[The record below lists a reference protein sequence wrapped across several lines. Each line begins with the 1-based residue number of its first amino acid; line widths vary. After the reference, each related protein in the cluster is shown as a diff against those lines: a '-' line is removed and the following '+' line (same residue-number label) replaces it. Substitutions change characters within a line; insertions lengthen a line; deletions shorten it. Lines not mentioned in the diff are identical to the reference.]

1 VRILHTLA
9 SPVWSGP
16 SEGVALLAAAQRRLG
31 HDVKVAIDRKRRQVT
46 SEEPALPYF
55 QEMGLLEEDLALE
68 LSVKSSPG
76 RIFNDTRALKRRGAD
91 IIHCHFTHDHV
102 VAAFGRPRGAKLIRS
117 IHAPRS
123 LRWSTPHAD
132 GWTVP
137 TDGLA
142 AQLAPRPCLVMPALV
157 AESFKPP
164 VDRAALRKDLGL
176 EGEPLI
182 GMVSTFQ
189 RSRRHEVGIEAFARL
204 RQTRPGARLVLIGD
218 GELGAVLRVG
228 VLSRRLEDAVT
239 FTGYKP
245 GPEFVRWLQAFDEVW
260 VLGLGNDFSGR
271 AAAQARACGVR
282 VVSVDEGALPRI
294 ADALVAPDPDAL
306 VAASLSVARRDLPVS
321 TPDQIAA
328 SVIALYDRI
337 RAG

>member
-1 VRILHTLA
+1 MRILHTLA

-16 SEGVALLAAAQRRLG
+16 AEAVALLADAQRRLG
-31 HDVKVAIDRKRRQVT
+31 HDVKVAIDRKRTRVT

-55 QEMGLLEEDLALE
+55 QELGLLEEDSGLE
-68 LSVKSSPG
+68 LSVKSAPG
-76 RIFNDTRALKRRGAD
+76 RIFSDARALKRRAAD

-102 VAAFGRPRGAKLIRS
+102 VAAFGRPRGSKIIRS

-123 LRWSTPHAD
+123 LRWTTPRAD

-142 AQLAPRPCLVMPALV
+142 AQLAAKPCLVMPALV
-157 AESFKPP
+157 ADSFRPP
-164 VDRAALRKDLGL
+164 ADRAALRTELGL
-176 EGEPLI
+176 EGAPLI

-204 RQTRPGARLVLIGD
+204 HRQNAAARLVLIGD

-228 VLSRRLEDAVT
+228 VLSRRIENAVT

-271 AAAQARACGVR
+271 AAAQARSCGVR
-282 VVSVDEGALPRI
+282 VISVDEGALPRV
-294 ADALVAPDPDAL
+294 ADALVPPDPDA
-306 VAASLSVARRDLPVS
+306 VVSASLSAARRHLPVS

-328 SVIALYDRI
+328 SVIALYDRV
-337 RAG
+337 R